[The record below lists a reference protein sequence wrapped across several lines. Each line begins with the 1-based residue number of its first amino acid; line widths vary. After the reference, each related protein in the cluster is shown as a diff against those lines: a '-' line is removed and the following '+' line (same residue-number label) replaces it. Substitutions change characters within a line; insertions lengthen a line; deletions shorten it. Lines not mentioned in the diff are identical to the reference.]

1 MIDDGDGDDETRA
14 IIIMRSLSHRYIYG
28 SIDKRRQ
35 IVCIYICVL
44 MMIIIILSSYP
55 KGPFQGQKIIRND
68 KKFSFYDG
76 RNTSPKSFILF

>member
-35 IVCIYICVL
+35 IVCVYMCIDDDNNHS
-44 MMIIIILSSYP
+44 IIISQRPFSGP
-55 KGPFQGQKIIRND
+55 KNYSK
-68 KKFSFYDG
+68 
-76 RNTSPKSFILF
+76 